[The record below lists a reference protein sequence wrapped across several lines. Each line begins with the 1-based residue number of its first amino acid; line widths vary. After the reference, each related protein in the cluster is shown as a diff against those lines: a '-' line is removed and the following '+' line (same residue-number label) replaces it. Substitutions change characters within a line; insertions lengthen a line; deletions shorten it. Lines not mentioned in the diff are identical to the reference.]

1 MTDKLF
7 KFYVVFG
14 IFGLWATMA
23 DNFITDIVCAIIMV
37 INCILYLKKG
47 ERNDR

>member
-7 KFYVVFG
+7 KFYVIFG

-23 DNFITDIVCAIIMV
+23 YNFITDIVCAIIMV
-37 INCILYLKKG
+37 INCILYLKG
-47 ERNDR
+47 GRNDR

>member
-14 IFGLWATMA
+14 IFGLWATMV
-23 DNFITDIVCAIIMV
+23 DNFITDIVCAIIIV
-37 INCILYLKKG
+37 INCILYLKG
-47 ERNDR
+47 EHND

>member
-1 MTDKLF
+1 MTDKQF

-14 IFGLWATMA
+14 IFGFWGAMA
-23 DNFITDIVCAIIMV
+23 DNFISDIVCAAVMV
-37 INCILYLKKG
+37 INCILYLQG